1 MNNLDIKSLLE
12 EKQDEVMMI
21 IKAYLPPLGG
31 SQQSIMNAMNYSV
44 LAGGKRLRPI
54 IMLETYRAFGG
65 EADVI
70 DPFVAAIEMVHTYS
84 LVHDDLPAMDNDML
98 RRGKPT
104 THAKFGEAMGVLA
117 GDGLLNF
124 AFETATM
131 AFSMVDNKDMPTV
144 SEALSTM
151 FMKTGIYGMIGGQ
164 VIDVES
170 DEENKP
176 LDEDELLEMYEL
188 KTGAL
193 LEASFM
199 VGGILAGA
207 SDEEIETLEEIGK
220 NLGLAFQIRDDIL
233 DIIGDEDILGKP
245 IGSDMR
251 AGKLTYAARAGV
263 DVAENKVKEYTDLAL
278 NALKSLDRD
287 TTFLEGLTKLLVS
300 REK

>member
-1 MNNLDIKSLLE
+1 MSNLDIKSLLE
-12 EKQDEVMMI
+12 EKQDEVMLK

-31 SQQSIMNAMNYSV
+31 SQQLIMNAMNYSV

-54 IMLETYRAFGG
+54 IMQETYRVFGG

-70 DPFVAAIEMVHTYS
+70 DPFIAAIEMVHTYS

-104 THAKFGEAMGVLA
+104 THAKFGEAMGILA
-117 GDGLLNF
+117 GDGLLNM
-124 AFETATM
+124 AFETAAM
-131 AFSMVDNKDMPTV
+131 AFSMVETEDMPLV

-151 FMKTGIYGMIGGQ
+151 FMKSGIYGMIGGQ

-170 DEENKP
+170 DREDSP

-188 KTGAL
+188 KTSAL

-207 SDEEIETLEEIGK
+207 NDNEIELLEEIGK

-233 DIIGDEDILGKP
+233 DIVGDEAVLGKP
-245 IGSDMR
+245 IGSDER
-251 AGKLTYAARAGV
+251 GGKLTYAARVGLEA
-263 DVAENKVKEYTDLAL
+263 AEAKVREYSDAALA
-278 NALKSLDRD
+278 ALKSLDRD
-287 TTFLEGLTKLLVS
+287 TLFLEGLTKLLVS
-300 REK
+300 RDK